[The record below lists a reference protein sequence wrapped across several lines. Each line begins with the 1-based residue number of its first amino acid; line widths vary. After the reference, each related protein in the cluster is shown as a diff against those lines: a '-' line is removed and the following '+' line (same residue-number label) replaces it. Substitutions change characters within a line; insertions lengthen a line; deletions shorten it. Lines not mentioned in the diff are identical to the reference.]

1 MKHLTG
7 ERRKARELAVQVL
20 FHLEFS
26 DNDPLEAFRLIGE
39 NLEMAESVTDFS
51 RVLVRGV
58 CDKKSDLDRVIS
70 RSSKHWRLE
79 RMARLDRSILR
90 LAAYE
95 MMFLEEIPPRVSL
108 DEAVEIGK
116 KFGSEDSSRYINGV
130 LDKIYNTLDSQAA
143 SAKGAATA
151 GRDEKTFDTKEPD
164 SIGKRNMKYNPL
176 ELEPR
181 WQAHWEKTGIFKAKE
196 DPSKKKYYLLE
207 MFPYPSGKIHIGHVR
222 NYTIGDVV
230 ARYKKMSGKN
240 VLHPMGWDAFGM
252 PAENAAIENNTHPAR
267 WTYENIDAMKTQL
280 KRMGFSYDWDRELA
294 TCDPEYYRWE
304 QLVFLEMYE
313 KGLAYRKKTHVNW
326 CEKCQT
332 VLANEQVEEGCCWR
346 HPEQEV
352 AIKEMNSWFLKITD
366 YAGDML
372 EYCEKLPGWPD
383 RVMSMQKNWI
393 GKSHGAAIQFPMVGA
408 EDPIEV
414 FTTRQDT
421 LYGATFMCLAPE
433 HPMVREIIKGL
444 PQENEVIDFVDRT
457 LKMDRFVRTSEVTA
471 KEGVFTGRHCL
482 NPVTREEIPI
492 FVANFVLFD
501 YGTGAIM
508 AVPTHDQRDFE
519 FARKYGLKLRVVI
532 KPEDSD
538 LDEAAMNQAF
548 VDRGILVNSGPFN
561 GQGNIEALD
570 SIADYLEAQGVGHKT
585 VNYRIRDWGISRQR
599 YWGTPIPMIHCEK
612 CGIVPV
618 NKEDLPVVLPLDLDM
633 RPNGGSPLPFEPSF
647 TETTCPKCNRKAK
660 RETDTMDTFVE
671 SSWYFNRYACPDYRE
686 GPLDPERVDY
696 WLPVDQYIGGIEH
709 AILHLLYSR
718 FYTRVLKDLGHIKI
732 KEPFTNLL
740 TQGMVCKATQTCPE
754 HGFLYPK
761 EVVEGRCTRCGAK
774 VTDGNI
780 VKMSKSKKNVVDP
793 QELIDR
799 YGADT
804 VRMFCLFASPPDKD
818 LEWSEQGVDGSHRFL
833 QRVWRLV
840 VDHLGELEKVK
851 VYDGK
856 TELTEL
862 IKSVHR
868 KTHETIKRVTSD
880 IENRFHF
887 NTAIS
892 AVMELVNETNQFL
905 NAKGDK
911 NLVAWSVVRKAVET
925 TIILLS
931 PVVPHIA
938 DELWEMM
945 GYEGVLNVPWPGY
958 DENALKTEKKLI
970 ILQVNGKVRSRIEVP
985 ASSSD
990 KEIEAL
996 ALADEK
1002 VQRHV
1007 KGKPVRR
1014 IIVVQKKLV
1023 NMVV

>member
-1 MKHLTG
+1 MKHFTG
-7 ERRKARELAVQVL
+7 ERRRARELALQIL
-20 FHLEFS
+20 FHLEYS
-26 DNDPLEAFRLIGE
+26 DDDPLEACRLISDNFE
-39 NLEMAESVTDFS
+39 IAEASVDFS
-51 RVLVRGV
+51 RDLVRGV
-58 CDKKSDLDRVIS
+58 CHRKTILDRIIS

-90 LAAYE
+90 LATYE
-95 MMFLEEIPPRVSL
+95 MLYLENIPPRVSL
-108 DEAVEIGK
+108 DEAVELGK
-116 KFGSEDSSRYINGV
+116 RFGSEDSSRYINGV
-130 LDKIYNTLDSQAA
+130 LDNIFNTLDTLEDALVGLSRE
-143 SAKGAATA
+143 SEPDAKGPF
-151 GRDEKTFDTKEPD
+151 E
-164 SIGKRNMKYNPL
+164 SIGKVDMKYNPL
-176 ELEPR
+176 ELEPI
-181 WQAHWEKTGIFKAKE
+181 WQNRWEKADIFKAAE
-196 DPSKKKYYLLE
+196 DPSKEKYYLLE

-230 ARYKKMSGKN
+230 ARYKRMCGKN

-252 PAENAAIENNTHPAR
+252 PAENAAIENNTHPAK
-267 WTYENIDAMKTQL
+267 WTYENIENMKAQL

-294 TCDPEYYRWE
+294 TCDPDYYRWE
-304 QLVFLEMYE
+304 QLVFLEMHE

-332 VLANEQVEEGCCWR
+332 VLANEQVEDGCCWR

-366 YAGDML
+366 YAEDML

-383 RVMSMQKNWI
+383 RVLSMQKNWI
-393 GKSHGAAIQFPMVGA
+393 GKSHGAAIRFPMVGPEEA
-408 EDPIEV
+408 IEV

-433 HPMVREIIKGL
+433 HPMVKEIIKRS
-444 PQENEVIDFVDRT
+444 PREKEVLDFVART
-457 LKMDRFVRTSEVTA
+457 LKMDTFMRTADFTA
-471 KEGVFTGRHCL
+471 KEGVFTGRYCL
-482 NPVTREEIPI
+482 NPMTREEIPI

-519 FARKYGLKLRVVI
+519 FARKYSLKLRVVI
-532 KPEDSD
+532 KPEDAELTEKD
-538 LDEAAMNQAF
+538 MTEAY
-548 VDRGILVNSGPFN
+548 VDQGILVNSGPFN
-561 GQGNIEALD
+561 GQRNLEALD
-570 SIADYLEAQGVGHKT
+570 SIADYLEEQGIGHKT

-599 YWGTPIPMIHCEK
+599 YWGAPIPMIHCDA

-618 NKEDLPVVLPLDLDM
+618 KKEDLPVVLPLDLDM
-633 RPNGGSPLPFEPSF
+633 RSNGGSPLPFDPSF
-647 TETTCPKCNRKAK
+647 TETACPKCASKAR

-671 SSWYFNRYACPDYRE
+671 SSWYFDRYACPDYQD
-686 GPLDPERVDY
+686 GPLDAKRVDY

-718 FYTRVLKDLGHIKI
+718 FYTRVLKDLGHIGI

-740 TQGMVCKATQTCPE
+740 TQGMVCKATQACPQ
-754 HGFLYPK
+754 HGYLLPK
-761 EVVEGRCTRCGAK
+761 EVENDRCTRCGAE
-774 VTDGNI
+774 VINGNI

-818 LEWSEQGVDGSHRFL
+818 LEWSEQGVEGSHRFL
-833 QRVWRLV
+833 LRIWRLV
-840 VDHLGELEKVK
+840 VDNLEDLKTVNAFDEKSELKEP
-851 VYDGK
+851 
-856 TELTEL
+856 L
-862 IKSVHR
+862 KSVHR
-868 KTHETIKRVTSD
+868 KTHETIKKVSDD

-905 NAKGDK
+905 NAGEQR
-911 NLVAWSVVRKAVET
+911 NAIAWSVVRKAVET

-931 PVVPHIA
+931 PVAPHIT
-938 DELWEMM
+938 DHLWKMM
-945 GYEGVLNVPWPGY
+945 GHEGFLLNAPWP
-958 DENALKTEKKLI
+958 DFREEALVTEKKLI
-970 ILQVNGKVRSRIEVP
+970 ILQVNGKVRSRIEVA

-990 KEIEAL
+990 EEIEAL

-1002 VQRHV
+1002 VQRHL
-1007 KGKPVRR
+1007 KGKPVKRV
-1014 IIVVQKKLV
+1014 IVVQKKLV
-1023 NMVV
+1023 NVVI